1 MNTRFASPKGAGWW
15 LVPAVALG
23 LGLVAYSMESSGPA
37 GNSLQSEWRLAAPV
51 SYENL
56 SLFPI
61 LASGGGNAA
70 AYATL
75 DEAILAGEAV
85 VAEQGGDMLRR
96 SRGGDTRVLQAP
108 AGTGAEV
115 NRLVLVY
122 RGSKPLMLLAGEVV
136 TGGKQDRVIA
146 KDRIVPPG
154 AEPLPLDVFCVERGR
169 WSGPSAQFTAAKLM
183 AHPSVRERA
192 AVDQNQQEVWAAVR
206 GGSSRVQADAAGG
219 APTRIPDGMPP
230 AVVGGVVGGI
240 PGGAIGGMAG
250 VVGGVISGEAR
261 SESYARIYQSR
272 QVSGAV
278 EGFAEEIGR
287 RFGRATAGLKG
298 EQVVGVVVAYGAE
311 IAWADAFA
319 SAALFDRY
327 WTKLL
332 RSYVVE
338 AVARPSTEER
348 PLPADAREFLKPLAG
363 HETVESEPAVYRW
376 RQVSK
381 ARHTEI
387 WLEGLS
393 PKAMILHWCKVART
407 N

>member
-1 MNTRFASPKGAGWW
+1 MNTRLAAPTGAGRRIM
-15 LVPAVALG
+15 PAVVFG
-23 LGLVAYSMESSGPA
+23 FGLVAYSMESKGPA
-37 GNSLQSEWRLAAPV
+37 TDSFQTEWRLAAPV

-61 LASGGGNAA
+61 LARGGGNAT

-75 DEAILAGEAV
+75 DEAIAAGEAV
-85 VAEQGGDMLRR
+85 VAERGGDMLHR
-96 SRGGDTRVLQAP
+96 SRGAETRLMQAP

-122 RGSKPLMLLAGEVV
+122 RGPKPLMLLAGEVV

-169 WSGPSAQFTAAKLM
+169 WAGPSAQFTAAKLM
-183 AHPSVRERA
+183 AHPSVREKA
-192 AVDQNQQEVWAAVR
+192 AVDQNQHEVWAAVR
-206 GGSSRVQADAAGG
+206 SGSARAQAEPAGMAADRRTDGSGPG
-219 APTRIPDGMPP
+219 A
-230 AVVGGVVGGI
+230 AGVVGGI
-240 PGGAIGGMAG
+240 PGGVLGG
-250 VVGGVISGEAR
+250 VVGGVISGEVR

-278 EGFAEEIGR
+278 DSLAEEIAR
-287 RFGRATAGLKG
+287 RFTRATAGLKA
-298 EQVVGVVVAYGAE
+298 EQVVGVVVAYGGE

-327 WTKLL
+327 WMKLL

-338 AVARPSTEER
+338 ALARPSTQER
-348 PLPADAREFLKPLAG
+348 PSIVDAREFLKPLAG

-376 RQVSK
+376 RQVSQ
-381 ARHTEI
+381 ARHSEI
-387 WLEGLS
+387 WLEAVG
-393 PKAMILHWCKVART
+393 PKAMMLHWCKVART
-407 N
+407 NG